1 MAGRLLALLRSQPRL
16 IVSLPRNAPEL
27 AQAAADGGADALK
40 VHLNVHH
47 DASGTHFGT
56 LAEER
61 ANLESILEVGLPT
74 GIVPGVAASL
84 PSRQDMAELARMGV
98 DFFDLYD
105 HDMPPWMMQIED
117 LTRTV
122 AASHSTP
129 LQAVQQFE
137 SMGFE
142 MVEAAIIPHD
152 GYGQM
157 LSAADL
163 TGYRRLREMTALPII
178 VPSQRAIRP
187 EDMPALL
194 ATGIDAVMIG
204 AVVTGEETQ
213 ELQAATQHF
222 ATALAEAVD

>member
-1 MAGRLLALLRSQPRL
+1 MAGRVLALLQSQPRL
-16 IVSLPRNAPEL
+16 IVSLPQNAREL
-27 AQAAADGGADALK
+27 AQAAAEGGADALK

-47 DASGTHFGT
+47 DASGTHFGS

-84 PSRQDMAELARMGV
+84 PSREDMAELARMGV

-105 HDMPPWMMQIED
+105 HDMPPWMMEIED

-122 AASHSTP
+122 AASSSTP
-129 LQAVQQFE
+129 LDSVKEFE

-142 MVEAAIIPHD
+142 MVEGAIISHE

-163 TGYRRLREMTALPII
+163 AAYRRLRERTALPII

-187 EDMPALL
+187 DDVPALL
-194 ATGIDAVMIG
+194 AIRINAVMIG
-204 AVVTGEETQ
+204 AVVTGREARQLE
-213 ELQAATQHF
+213 AATQQF
-222 ATALAEAVD
+222 AAAFAAAVH

>member
-1 MAGRLLALLRSQPRL
+1 MAGRLLALLRAQPRL
-16 IVSLPRNAPEL
+16 IVSLPQNAREL
-27 AQAAADGGADALK
+27 AQAAADAGADALK
-40 VHLNVHH
+40 VHINVHH

-84 PSRQDMAELARMGV
+84 PSREDMAELARMGV

-105 HDMPPWMMQIED
+105 HDMPLWMLEIED

-122 AASHSTP
+122 AASSSTS
-129 LQAVQQFE
+129 LDSVKEFE

-142 MVEAAIIPHD
+142 MVEGAIIPHE

-163 TGYRRLREMTALPII
+163 AAYRRLRQMTALPII
-178 VPSQRAIRP
+178 VPSQRAMRP
-187 EDMPALL
+187 DDVPALL
-194 ATGIDAVMIG
+194 ATGMDAVMIG
-204 AVVTGEETQ
+204 AIVTGRETQ
-213 ELQAATQHF
+213 QLRAATQEF
-222 ATALAEAVD
+222 AGALAAAIS